1 MTRIHSSIQKI
12 PNPCWKLFTID
23 RIPAAIKYSGVVV
36 WLILFCLSVDSGAV
50 EQWPQD
56 QCLVINCES
65 ECWQHWPH
73 SLSVS
78 SLQWT
83 RDTRASSLPDCEQQI
98 IMNTSVIFHEYE
110 VLKSSW
116 CPKSI
121 LMELDRHY
129 PLKIVKIIHDLVFF
143 NLIDPIK
150 ISSWHNLVIYTYT
163 WHHIQQK
170 IYPDISTNISPIH
183 VTSNKFIILI

>member
-1 MTRIHSSIQKI
+1 MSLSCHIFIILHSVISHTFNILHRVMTRIHSSIQKI

-50 EQWPQD
+50 KQWPQD

-98 IMNTSVIFHEYE
+98 RMNTSIIFAE

-116 CPKSI
+116 CPLWSYTLSTKDCEDYSW
-121 LMELDRHY
+121 
-129 PLKIVKIIHDLVFF
+129 
-143 NLIDPIK
+143 
-150 ISSWHNLVIYTYT
+150 SSLL
-163 WHHIQQK
+163 Q
-170 IYPDISTNISPIH
+170 
-183 VTSNKFIILI
+183 SNWSN